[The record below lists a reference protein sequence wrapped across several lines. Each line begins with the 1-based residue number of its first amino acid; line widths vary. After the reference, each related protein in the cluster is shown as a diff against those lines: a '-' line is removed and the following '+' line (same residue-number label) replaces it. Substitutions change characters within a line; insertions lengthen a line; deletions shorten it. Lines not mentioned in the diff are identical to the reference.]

1 MDFDSMNK
9 TSLLGV
15 VAAFVVV
22 TVLIAGCTSGT
33 SPNTVQTQTAGTGKA
48 STPSAAQAT
57 PTPGN
62 TTLIITSPTQTT
74 DLYVGDRVTTTGRL
88 VDSKGIGIPNQTITF
103 KSIAHVL
110 GFSTDHPND
119 PVTTDSTGNFTR
131 VETISAQGAPSFI
144 STVSVEGWIEYA
156 GNALYKPTATPHKTI
171 TVHLN

>member
-1 MDFDSMNK
+1 MNK

-33 SPNTVQTQTAGTGKA
+33 SPNTVQTQTAGTGNA
-48 STPSAAQAT
+48 SKPSAAQAT

-62 TTLIITSPTQTT
+62 TTLIITSPSQKT
-74 DLYVGDRVTTTGRL
+74 DLYAGEQVTTTGRL

-103 KSIAHVL
+103 KAVAHV
-110 GFSTDHPND
+110 FIEYTVPDVS
-119 PVTTDSTGNFTR
+119 VTTDSTGNFTR

-144 STVSVEGWIEYA
+144 TTVSVEGWIEYA
-156 GNALYKPTATPHKTI
+156 GNALYKPTGTAHKTI

>member
-1 MDFDSMNK
+1 MKK

-15 VAAFVVV
+15 VAAFIAV

-48 STPSAAQAT
+48 SAPSAAQVT

-62 TTLIITSPTQTT
+62 TTLIITSSSPKT
-74 DLYVGDRVTTTGRL
+74 DLYVGDQVTTTGRL
-88 VDSKGIGIPNQTITF
+88 VDAKGVGIPNQTITF
-103 KSIAHVL
+103 KSVARVL
-110 GFSTDHPND
+110 GFTTDHPND
-119 PVTTDSTGNFTR
+119 PVTTDSNGNFTR

-144 STVSVEGWIEYA
+144 TTVSVEGWIEYA
-156 GNALYKPTATPHKTI
+156 GNALYKPTATVHKTI

>member
-1 MDFDSMNK
+1 MNK

-15 VAAFVVV
+15 VAAFIAV

-33 SPNTVQTQTAGTGKA
+33 SPNTVQTQTAGTGNV

-62 TTLIITSPTQTT
+62 TTLIITSPSMT
-74 DLYVGDRVTTTGRL
+74 DLYAGDQVTTTGRL
-88 VDSKGIGIPNQTITF
+88 VDAKGIGIPNQTITF
-103 KSIAHVL
+103 KSVAHV
-110 GFSTDHPND
+110 FIEYSVPDVS
-119 PVTTDSTGNFTR
+119 VTTDSNGNFTR
-131 VETISAQGAPSFI
+131 VETISAQSFI
-144 STVSVEGWIEYA
+144 KTVPVEGWIEYA